1 MTQAR
6 ASNVFIGPYHFARP
20 DLNANAVNEATW
32 FAQSVAPYLQ
42 TNYLRPVLDLE
53 VLPAG
58 WSWEQLSA
66 WTETFMVSFTAL
78 TGVEPILYISGNY
91 SNNLSSYLTKYDIW
105 IAHWRYNLNLVPN
118 TGHWDEWLAWQWSN
132 QGSSQGIA
140 GRVDL
145 NVTNENFY
153 KMLIKDPALPLG
165 QGFMGSSYEDAEQPA
180 ANSTGGFSV
189 QAEEYLHGIDVSNHQ
204 NVIQWPLVAD
214 DGYTFAIAKATEGW
228 GWDDDYFVD
237 NMQQA
242 DAAGVVIGA
251 YHFARPDLNN
261 TAVIEAT
268 WFASVVGPYLGE
280 GNIRPVLDLERRGSL
295 SWSQLSTWAND
306 FMVTFENLTGVEPML
321 YINSYYSNNLDASL
335 NHYDLWIAHWHDI
348 NIPPNTGRWSNWVLW
363 QWGGTAVAGVEDPI
377 VDRNVSRSN
386 LHDAVIGETVF
397 WTTN

>member
-1 MTQAR
+1 
-6 ASNVFIGPYHFARP
+6 
-20 DLNANAVNEATW
+20 
-32 FAQSVAPYLQ
+32 
-42 TNYLRPVLDLE
+42 
-53 VLPAG
+53 
-58 WSWEQLSA
+58 
-66 WTETFMVSFTAL
+66 
-78 TGVEPILYISGNY
+78 
-91 SNNLSSYLTKYDIW
+91 
-105 IAHWRYNLNLVPN
+105 
-118 TGHWDEWLAWQWSN
+118 
-132 QGSSQGIA
+132 
-140 GRVDL
+140 
-145 NVTNENFY
+145 
-153 KMLIKDPALPLG
+153 
-165 QGFMGSSYEDAEQPA
+165 
-180 ANSTGGFSV
+180 
-189 QAEEYLHGIDVSNHQ
+189 
-204 NVIQWPLVAD
+204 VAD
-214 DGYTFAIAKATEGW
+214 DGMTFAIAKATEGW
-228 GWDDDYFVD
+228 GWDDDYFTA

-261 TAVIEAT
+261 TAASEAT

-363 QWGGTAVAGVEDPI
+363 QWGGTAVAGVEDLI